1 MSVTN
6 RDQSCLDLINTYL
19 SQFFAIF
26 LFFKLLPVPIDLNIL
41 LMGLNDLILNLVGTL
56 LLVLLL
62 KSTTVF
68 VQLFGVVLDLRD
80 LKLGPVTSLDEGTYN
95 PIV

>member
-1 MSVTN
+1 M
-6 RDQSCLDLINTYL
+6 INTYL
-19 SQFFAIF
+19 SEFFAIF

-41 LMGLNDLILNLVGTL
+41 LMRLNDLILNLVGTL

>member
-6 RDQSCLDLINTYL
+6 RDQSCLNLINTYL
-19 SQFFAIF
+19 SEFFAIF

>member
-1 MSVTN
+1 
-6 RDQSCLDLINTYL
+6 
-19 SQFFAIF
+19 
-26 LFFKLLPVPIDLNIL
+26 
-41 LMGLNDLILNLVGTL
+41 MGLNDLILNLVGTL